1 MEIQRSAV
9 PFLCPWLLS
18 FFLWE
23 LLEPLAPTRELL
35 RALVSFCVRFV
46 GSLVYREM
54 LGLYTLAAY
63 CGRSDKI
70 EGGHADLLIEVLAI
84 PCHRLRCSSLLSS
97 CALLLGSFV
106 VWANW
111 RKRVPN

>member
-1 MEIQRSAV
+1 MQRSAV

-23 LLEPLAPTRELL
+23 LLKPPTPTGELP
-35 RALVSFCVRFV
+35 RALASFCVRFV

-84 PCHRLRCSSLLSS
+84 PCHRLRYSSLPSS
-97 CALLLGSFV
+97 CALLLGLFV
-106 VWANW
+106 AWAN
-111 RKRVPN
+111 